1 MPTIGEVMR
10 IIYLLG
16 LIAGIFLASFGA
28 QSIFNAVGI
37 SIDLMAASGAGQIIN
52 YAIVLIC
59 AYLFVTL
66 VWRQSVT
73 GFIVLYFQ
81 NWRKARSG
89 FWVCAGLA
97 LIVGLLW
104 YMFVFAAGGARW
116 SSAAWAQ
123 TDTHALLK
131 LFFTSLIAIIL
142 ATTEEIL
149 FRSIAFR
156 YLLTSTTT
164 WAVVRAMVLS
174 SIIFA
179 LAHRFDD
186 PLSWLELRFVGLLI
200 ELFLLGCLLA
210 LVYYVTNSLACSI
223 GAHSGL
229 IWIALAKKTQIIQ
242 VAPSGWD
249 ISNSFDPRT
258 GPAAWILFI
267 LLTILFWSL
276 RHWLRK
282 TFEIENLDL
291 IAAVATSPQLE
302 IDVSARPAVDHSVM
316 RRDWLVAILG
326 GVACLA
332 SFIAMQKLIEHKMSR
347 DGETFH
353 AAVDEFKTAVSH
365 GASVATAARAAGFQ
379 PADYLRYGLERLTR
393 LANGQVEIIG
403 LAADMPG
410 DGSPLVIL
418 VLAGNKTIFQGQTE
432 GAREDFARGF
442 MLTDAAAR
450 NVRFSGAF
458 LCQAAEPLLGVV
470 TSPAKTYA
478 SFPISCP

>member
-1 MPTIGEVMR
+1 
-10 IIYLLG
+10 
-16 LIAGIFLASFGA
+16 
-28 QSIFNAVGI
+28 
-37 SIDLMAASGAGQIIN
+37 MAASGAGQIIN

-149 FRSIAFR
+149 FRSIAFK

-200 ELFLLGCLLA
+200 GLFLLGCLLA
-210 LVYYVTNSLACSI
+210 LVYYVTNSLAYSI

-282 TFEIENLDL
+282 TF
-291 IAAVATSPQLE
+291 
-302 IDVSARPAVDHSVM
+302 
-316 RRDWLVAILG
+316 
-326 GVACLA
+326 
-332 SFIAMQKLIEHKMSR
+332 
-347 DGETFH
+347 
-353 AAVDEFKTAVSH
+353 
-365 GASVATAARAAGFQ
+365 
-379 PADYLRYGLERLTR
+379 
-393 LANGQVEIIG
+393 
-403 LAADMPG
+403 
-410 DGSPLVIL
+410 
-418 VLAGNKTIFQGQTE
+418 
-432 GAREDFARGF
+432 
-442 MLTDAAAR
+442 
-450 NVRFSGAF
+450 
-458 LCQAAEPLLGVV
+458 
-470 TSPAKTYA
+470 
-478 SFPISCP
+478 

>member
-1 MPTIGEVMR
+1 MPTIGEAMR

-16 LIAGIFLASFGA
+16 LIASIFLASFAA

-52 YAIVLIC
+52 YLIVLLC

-66 VWRQSVT
+66 VWRQSVI
-73 GFIVLYFQ
+73 GFILLYSQ
-81 NWRKARSG
+81 NWRKALSG
-89 FWVCAGLA
+89 FWFCAGLA

-123 TDTHALLK
+123 TDAHALLK
-131 LFFTSLIAIIL
+131 LFFTGLIAIVL

-149 FRSIAFR
+149 FRSLAFK

-186 PLSWLELRFVGLLI
+186 PLSWLEIRFVGLLI
-200 ELFLLGCLLA
+200 GLMLLGCLLA

-258 GPAAWILFI
+258 GPAAWILFV

-276 RHWLRK
+276 RRWLRK

-291 IAAVATSPQLE
+291 IAATSPQLK
-302 IDVSARPAVDHSVM
+302 IDGTMRPDFDHSVTK
-316 RRDWLVAILG
+316 RDWLVAILG
-326 GVACLA
+326 GVACIA
-332 SFIAMQKLIEHKMSR
+332 SFIAMQKLIEHQMSR
-347 DGETFH
+347 DAETFP
-353 AAVDEFKTAVSH
+353 AAVNEFKTALSR
-365 GASVATAARAAGFQ
+365 GASLAAAATAAGLQ

-393 LANGQVEIIG
+393 LANGQVEIVG

-410 DGSPLVIL
+410 DGRPLLIL
-418 VLAGNKTIFQGQTE
+418 VLAGDKIVFQGETA
-432 GAREDFARGF
+432 GARANHARMY

-450 NVRFSGAF
+450 HVVFNGTLSCTAGEA
-458 LCQAAEPLLGVV
+458 LLGVV
-470 TSPAKTYA
+470 TSRTKTYA
-478 SFPISCP
+478 SFPFQCP

>member
-1 MPTIGEVMR
+1 VPTIGEVKR

-149 FRSIAFR
+149 FRSIAFK

-164 WAVVRAMVLS
+164 
-174 SIIFA
+174 
-179 LAHRFDD
+179 
-186 PLSWLELRFVGLLI
+186 
-200 ELFLLGCLLA
+200 
-210 LVYYVTNSLACSI
+210 
-223 GAHSGL
+223 
-229 IWIALAKKTQIIQ
+229 
-242 VAPSGWD
+242 
-249 ISNSFDPRT
+249 
-258 GPAAWILFI
+258 
-267 LLTILFWSL
+267 
-276 RHWLRK
+276 
-282 TFEIENLDL
+282 
-291 IAAVATSPQLE
+291 
-302 IDVSARPAVDHSVM
+302 
-316 RRDWLVAILG
+316 
-326 GVACLA
+326 
-332 SFIAMQKLIEHKMSR
+332 
-347 DGETFH
+347 
-353 AAVDEFKTAVSH
+353 
-365 GASVATAARAAGFQ
+365 
-379 PADYLRYGLERLTR
+379 
-393 LANGQVEIIG
+393 
-403 LAADMPG
+403 
-410 DGSPLVIL
+410 
-418 VLAGNKTIFQGQTE
+418 
-432 GAREDFARGF
+432 
-442 MLTDAAAR
+442 
-450 NVRFSGAF
+450 
-458 LCQAAEPLLGVV
+458 
-470 TSPAKTYA
+470 
-478 SFPISCP
+478 